1 MLADLTQIYIKKN
14 KVVKSYKDKKQTS
27 MYMSESNESNSI
39 ANRIKQ
45 RIREKARP
53 GRVGGNEHK
62 KKVLN
67 RINEMEKR
75 KKRRNYKIE
84 C

>member
-1 MLADLTQIYIKKN
+1 
-14 KVVKSYKDKKQTS
+14 VVKSYKDKKQTS
-27 MYMSESNESNSI
+27 MYMSESNSI